1 MHAPAPPPQ
10 LPNKTLSY
18 SRYCQRHSVNLLKPA
33 ASWHGNNN
41 PNPFPQ
47 NHDVFTPH
55 FTPCSEASLP
65 TGSLTQLSDTLR
77 SLPSKSFSP
86 QSSQRTSTTCVV
98 KGPKRIERRNALK
111 TKPKH
116 PTSKKSHF
124 RDAACMLYQNCCK
137 YLNPTRSPN
146 TTQHFTQLNCDA
158 KSHAPTGLQ
167 SVAPASV
174 CASNSQAHAAGAQ
187 LALSLIHISEPTRP
201 Y

>member
-86 QSSQRTSTTCVV
+86 QSSQRTSTTCVF
-98 KGPKRIERRNALK
+98 KGPKRSIRTERRNALK

-116 PTSKKSHF
+116 HIKEVPLQRCS
-124 RDAACMLYQNCCK
+124 M
-137 YLNPTRSPN
+137 
-146 TTQHFTQLNCDA
+146 
-158 KSHAPTGLQ
+158 HAVTNLLQ
-167 SVAPASV
+167 IPQPHPIPKHHSTLHTA
-174 CASNSQAHAAGAQ
+174 
-187 LALSLIHISEPTRP
+187 
-201 Y
+201 